1 MVRKLHSS
9 ISVIIVNYFSA
20 VLTIKCIKSIFDK
33 SDRSGLEIIVVD
45 NASEDESVELIKRA
59 FGDQITVLH
68 SDVNLGFGKA
78 NNLGAQYASGEY
90 LLLLNPDTI
99 LVNDAIGVLHDYLR
113 RHPQVG
119 IAGGNLY
126 TPDMTPAPSYCLAFD
141 DLRHERRNAGWAHLI
156 GSKVKTKLGIHGKM
170 KEFNFSDREKQVAYI
185 FGADMMLP
193 KRLFDEV
200 GGFDPAFF
208 MYGEEEELTWRIT
221 QRGYRVM
228 SVPKARIIHL
238 EGATTSQT
246 HAFSERQ
253 FRMRMNGT
261 LTYYQ
266 KRFGDVG
273 ADEFFRL
280 RTRRYDRLMQ
290 IAKAQGKLTEDFAPA
305 VMKRLL
311 EEEYRAFL
319 KK

>member
-1 MVRKLHSS
+1 MDV
-9 ISVIIVNYFSA
+9 SVIIVNYHCA
-20 VLTIKCIKSIFDK
+20 QMTIDCI
-33 SDRSGLEIIVVD
+33 RSVFEKTQTASFEVIVVD
-45 NASEDESVELIKRA
+45 NASGDGSAEQLRQT
-59 FGDQITVLH
+59 FGDLIQVIE
-68 SDVNLGFGKA
+68 SDENLGFGRA
-78 NNLGAQYASGEY
+78 NNLGAGHASGEY
-90 LLLLNPDTI
+90 LFLLNPDTLLI
-99 LVNDAIGVLHDYLR
+99 NDAIGILRDYLR
-113 RHPQVG
+113 RHPQAGV
-119 IAGGNLY
+119 AGGNLY
-126 TPDMTPAPSYCLAFD
+126 APDMTPAPSYCLAFD

-266 KRFGDVG
+266 KRFGDAG
-273 ADEFFRL
+273 AEAFFRL
-280 RTRRYDRLMQ
+280 RTRRYDRLMR
-290 IAKAQGKLTEDFAPA
+290 IARMQGKLTEDFAPK

-311 EEEYRAFL
+311 KEEYQAFL
-319 KK
+319 EK

>member
-1 MVRKLHSS
+1 MDV
-9 ISVIIVNYFSA
+9 SVIIVNYHCA
-20 VLTIKCIKSIFDK
+20 QMTIDCI
-33 SDRSGLEIIVVD
+33 RSVFEKTQTASFEVIVVD
-45 NASEDESVELIKRA
+45 NASGDGSAEQLRQT
-59 FGDQITVLH
+59 FGDLIQVIE
-68 SDVNLGFGKA
+68 SDENLGFGRA
-78 NNLGAQYASGEY
+78 NNLGAGHASGEY
-90 LLLLNPDTI
+90 LFLLNPDTLLI
-99 LVNDAIGVLHDYLR
+99 NDAIGILRDYLR
-113 RHPQVG
+113 RHPQAGV
-119 IAGGNLY
+119 AGGNLY
-126 TPDMTPAPSYCLAFD
+126 APDMTPAPSYCLAFD

-290 IAKAQGKLTEDFAPA
+290 IAKVQGKLTEDFAPA

-311 EEEYRAFL
+311 KEEYQAFL
-319 KK
+319 EK

>member
-1 MVRKLHSS
+1 MDV
-9 ISVIIVNYFSA
+9 SVIIVNYHCA
-20 VLTIKCIKSIFDK
+20 QMTTDCI
-33 SDRSGLEIIVVD
+33 RSLFEKTQTASFEAIVVD
-45 NASEDESVELIKRA
+45 NASGDGSAELLRQT
-59 FGDQITVLH
+59 FGDRIQVIE
-68 SDVNLGFGKA
+68 SDENLGFGKA
-78 NNLGAQYASGEY
+78 NNLGARHASGEY
-90 LLLLNPDTI
+90 LFLLNPDTV
-99 LVNDAIGVLHDYLR
+99 LLNDAIGILR
-113 RHPQVG
+113 AYMKQHTQVG
-119 IAGGNLY
+119 VAGGNLY
-126 TPDMTPAPSYCLAFD
+126 APDMTPAPSYCLAFD
-141 DLRHERRNAGWAHLI
+141 DLQRERRNAGWAHLI
-156 GSKVKTKLGIHGKM
+156 GSKIITKLGIRGKM

-208 MYGEEEELTWRIT
+208 MYGEEEELTWRIA

-228 SVPKARIIHL
+228 NVPQAKIVHL
-238 EGATTSQT
+238 EGATTSKE
-246 HAFSERQ
+246 HGFSKRQ

>member
-1 MVRKLHSS
+1 MDV
-9 ISVIIVNYFSA
+9 SVIIVNYHCA
-20 VLTIKCIKSIFDK
+20 QMTIDCI
-33 SDRSGLEIIVVD
+33 RSVFEKTQTASFEVIVVD
-45 NASEDESVELIKRA
+45 NASGDGSAERLRQT
-59 FGDQITVLH
+59 FGDLIQVIE
-68 SDVNLGFGKA
+68 SDENLGFGRA
-78 NNLGAQYASGEY
+78 NNLGAEHASGEY
-90 LLLLNPDTI
+90 LFLLNPDTL
-99 LVNDAIGVLHDYLR
+99 LVNDAIGILRDYLR
-113 RHPQVG
+113 QHPQTGV
-119 IAGGNLY
+119 AGGNLY
-126 TPDMTPAPSYCLAFD
+126 APDMTPAPSFCLAFD
-141 DLRHERRNAGWAHLI
+141 DLRRERRNAGWVHLI
-156 GSKVKTKLGIHGKM
+156 GSKVRTKLGIREKM

-200 GGFDPAFF
+200 DGFDSAFF

-228 SVPKARIIHL
+228 SVPQARIIHL

-266 KRFGDVG
+266 KRFGDAG
-273 ADEFFRL
+273 AAAFFRL
-280 RTRRYDRLMQ
+280 RTRRYERLMK
-290 IAKAQGKLTEDFAPA
+290 IARAQGKLTEDFAPK

-311 EEEYRAFL
+311 KEEYQAFL
-319 KK
+319 EK

>member
-1 MVRKLHSS
+1 MDV
-9 ISVIIVNYFSA
+9 SVIIVNYHCA
-20 VLTIKCIKSIFDK
+20 QMTIDCI
-33 SDRSGLEIIVVD
+33 RSVFEKTQTASFEVIVVD
-45 NASEDESVELIKRA
+45 NASGDGSAEQLRQT
-59 FGDQITVLH
+59 FGDLIQVIE
-68 SDVNLGFGKA
+68 SDENLGFGRA
-78 NNLGAQYASGEY
+78 NNLGAGHASGEY
-90 LLLLNPDTI
+90 LFLLNPDTLLI
-99 LVNDAIGVLHDYLR
+99 NDAIGILRDYLR
-113 RHPQVG
+113 RHPQAGV
-119 IAGGNLY
+119 AGGNLY
-126 TPDMTPAPSYCLAFD
+126 APDMTPAPSYCLAFD

>member
-1 MVRKLHSS
+1 MDV
-9 ISVIIVNYFSA
+9 SVIIVNYYCA
-20 VLTIKCIKSIFDK
+20 QMTIDCI
-33 SDRSGLEIIVVD
+33 RSVFEKTRTASFEVIVVD
-45 NASEDESVELIKRA
+45 NASGDGSAELLRQTFGNLIQVVESEE
-59 FGDQITVLH
+59 
-68 SDVNLGFGKA
+68 NLGFGKA
-78 NNLGAQYASGEY
+78 NNLGARHASGEY
-90 LLLLNPDTI
+90 LFLLNPDTI
-99 LVNDAIGVLHDYLR
+99 LLSDAIGILRDYLR
-113 RHPQVG
+113 QHPQVG
-119 IAGGNLY
+119 VAGGNLY
-126 TPDMTPAPSYCLAFD
+126 APDMTPAPSFCLAFD
-141 DLRHERRNAGWAHLI
+141 DLQRERRNAGWAYLI
-156 GSKVKTKLGIHGKM
+156 GSKVRTKLGIRGKM

-228 SVPKARIIHL
+228 SVPQARIIHL
-238 EGATTSQT
+238 EGATTSET

-266 KRFGDVG
+266 KRFGDAG
-273 ADEFFRL
+273 AAEFFRL
-280 RTRRYDRLMQ
+280 RTRRYDRLMR
-290 IAKAQGKLTEDFAPA
+290 IARAQGKLTEDFAPKM
-305 VMKRLL
+305 MKRLL
-311 EEEYRAFL
+311 KEEYQAFL

>member
-1 MVRKLHSS
+1 MDV
-9 ISVIIVNYFSA
+9 SVIIVNYHCA
-20 VLTIKCIKSIFDK
+20 QMTIDCI
-33 SDRSGLEIIVVD
+33 RSVFEKTQTASFEVIVVD
-45 NASEDESVELIKRA
+45 NASGDGSAERLRQT
-59 FGDQITVLH
+59 FGDLIQVIE
-68 SDVNLGFGKA
+68 SDENLGFGRA
-78 NNLGAQYASGEY
+78 NNLGAGHASGEY
-90 LLLLNPDTI
+90 LFLLNPDTL
-99 LVNDAIGVLHDYLR
+99 LVNDAIGILRDYLR
-113 RHPQVG
+113 RHPQAGV
-119 IAGGNLY
+119 AGGNLY
-126 TPDMTPAPSYCLAFD
+126 APDMTPAPSYCLAFD
-141 DLRHERRNAGWAHLI
+141 DLHHERRNAGWAHLI
-156 GSKVKTKLGIHGKM
+156 GSKVKTKLGIRGKM

-228 SVPKARIIHL
+228 SVPQAQIIHL

-266 KRFGDVG
+266 KRFGDAG
-273 ADEFFRL
+273 AAAFFRL
-280 RTRRYDRLMQ
+280 RTRRYERLMK
-290 IAKAQGKLTEDFAPA
+290 IAGAQGKLTEDFAPKM
-305 VMKRLL
+305 MKRLL
-311 EEEYRAFL
+311 KEEYQAFL